1 MLRMDQM
8 RERISKT
15 LSVGKI
21 IRMVINGESRDAIVA
36 GIYPHHVLFLY
47 QPKGSKRVWIRTS
60 FTWYDLATK
69 YGMGG
74 YKIHEN

>member
-47 QPKGSKRVWIRTS
+47 QPKAVRGVWLRTS

>member
-15 LSVGKI
+15 LEIGKI
-21 IRMVINGESRDAIVA
+21 IKMIINGESRDAIVA

-47 QPKGSKRVWIRTS
+47 RSKAVRGVWMRTS